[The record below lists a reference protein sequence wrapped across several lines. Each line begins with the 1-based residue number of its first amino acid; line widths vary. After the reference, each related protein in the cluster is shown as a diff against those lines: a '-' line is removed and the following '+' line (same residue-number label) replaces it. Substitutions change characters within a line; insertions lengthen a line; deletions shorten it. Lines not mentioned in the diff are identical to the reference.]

1 MVWYFQEMIRNICQ
15 CYSFYMGFFFPFSKK
30 KKKVLPSSEWLH
42 SNITLNDHYRKQKG
56 QWICYEIFRKLL
68 TQCVMI
74 VYSIYPFPQISHAQQ
89 LTKCP
94 VYNLT
99 HIYGGKSDLLKT
111 RSSYL
116 SWFLWKLPNGKER
129 TVFLKSILQ
138 ENSRVYTK
146 HFYLL
151 RNGNTDFLAFFFFWW
166 WNIIEV

>member
-1 MVWYFQEMIRNICQ
+1 
-15 CYSFYMGFFFPFSKK
+15 
-30 KKKVLPSSEWLH
+30 
-42 SNITLNDHYRKQKG
+42 
-56 QWICYEIFRKLL
+56 
-68 TQCVMI
+68 MI

-151 RNGNTDFLAFFFFWW
+151 RNGNTDFLAFFFFDDG
-166 WNIIEV
+166 IL